1 MTWTIAP
8 PDAGVRLDKYL
19 AAPDRAGSRARAA
32 AALERGKV
40 FVNDREV
47 SLADAASRLVP
58 GDIVRLWIDR
68 PGTARRRTTVGD
80 DRDLPIVYED
90 ETLIVLNKPPGL
102 LAVPLPPER
111 RHDARSVFEDLER
124 YLRPR
129 GRRRPFVVHRI
140 DRDTSGLVLFAK
152 SAAAQDTPKA
162 QFKRRQ
168 PERVYQAVVYG
179 HPSPPSGTWH
189 DHLVWDLKALIQ
201 KETSPRDPRGKEAIS
216 HYRVLETLAG
226 ASFVEVSLVTGK
238 RNQIRIQARL
248 RGHTLVG
255 ERRYVYGPDEL
266 RPIAF
271 PRQALHAYRLTFR
284 HPADDREMRF
294 EAPLPEDLVG
304 LLARL
309 RNLGEKG

>member
-1 MTWTIAP
+1 MGMTWTIAT
-8 PDAGVRLDKYL
+8 PDVGVRLDKYL
-19 AAPDRAGSRARAA
+19 AAPGRAGSRARAA
-32 AALERGKV
+32 DALERGKV

-47 SLADAASRLVP
+47 SLADAASRLAA

-68 PGTARRRTTVGD
+68 PGTAKRRTTIGD
-80 DRDLPIVYED
+80 ERDLPIVYED
-90 ETLIVLNKPPGL
+90 DKLIVLNKPAGL
-102 LAVPLPPER
+102 LAVPLPLER
-111 RHDARSVFEDLER
+111 RTDARSVFEDLTR
-124 YLRPR
+124 YLRTR
-129 GRRRPFVVHRI
+129 GRRRAFVVHRI

-152 SAAAQDTPKA
+152 DAPTQDALKA
-162 QFKRRQ
+162 QFKRHQ
-168 PERVYQAVVYG
+168 PERVYQAIVYG

-189 DHLVWDLKALIQ
+189 DHLVWDLKKLIQ

-216 HYRVLETLAG
+216 HYRVIETLAG
-226 ASFVEVSLVTGK
+226 ASLVEVSLVTGK

-255 ERRYVYGPDEL
+255 ERRYIYGPDEL

-271 PRQALHAYRLTFR
+271 PRQALHALRLTFR

-294 EAPLPEDLVG
+294 EAPLPDDLVG

-309 RNLGEKG
+309 R